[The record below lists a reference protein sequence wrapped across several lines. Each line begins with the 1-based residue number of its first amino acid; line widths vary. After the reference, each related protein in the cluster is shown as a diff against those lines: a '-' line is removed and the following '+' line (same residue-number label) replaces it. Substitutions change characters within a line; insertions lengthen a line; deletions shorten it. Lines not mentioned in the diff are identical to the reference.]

1 MGDDFAAY
9 AESVFMAN
17 YENAF
22 NLRESQLA

>member
-9 AESVFMAN
+9 AESVFMVRH
-17 YENAF
+17 ENAF